1 MTATVVPT
9 LRYAIGDVVCPGDR
23 LGTTRH
29 VQAGQGTRADIV
41 SALDRAG
48 GQATDAPSSATTKA
62 TTHTQE
68 RRLYATVVG
77 RLQVGA
83 AAATP
88 TSTVEDP
95 SDEDHDYEDDNDQ
108 ASATLSS
115 SSQPLFTCSVQ
126 EEPSLTSTVIAP
138 PQRLGRRRLPLLA
151 SSYIPRV
158 GQLVVGTILRITP
171 QNAVVQLLV
180 LEGVGPITHLGAL
193 EGTIKRDD
201 VTADSAVV
209 TETLATKDTTM
220 TSGSG
225 STSSNS
231 SSSGI
236 IERAFQ
242 PTDIISCRIVSV
254 SSGDASNRQR
264 CYDLSTAEVE
274 LGVVSATCKVCPR
287 PATTSF
293 TPTPTTPSTPSTG
306 TPTVARLVPISWR
319 EMRCTVCG
327 RIEPRKVAKTP
338 GN

>member
-1 MTATVVPT
+1 MTTTTVVPT

-23 LGTTRH
+23 LGTTRL
-29 VQAGQGTRADIV
+29 VQPGRGTRADIV
-41 SALDRAG
+41 STLDSAG
-48 GQATDAPSSATTKA
+48 DQATDAPSSSTTTT

-68 RRLYATVVG
+68 RKLYATVVG
-77 RLQVGA
+77 ILQVVA
-83 AAATP
+83 AATTP

-95 SDEDHDYEDDNDQ
+95 SHEDHAYEDDNDNDQ
-108 ASATLSS
+108 ASSTLLLSS
-115 SSQPLFTCSVQ
+115 SSSLQPLFTCSVQ

-138 PQRLGRRRLPLLA
+138 PRRRLPLLA

-209 TETLATKDTTM
+209 TETLATKDTTTM
-220 TSGSG
+220 TSG
-225 STSSNS
+225 TSSNS
-231 SSSGI
+231 SSRGI

-293 TPTPTTPSTPSTG
+293 TTPTTS
-306 TPTVARLVPISWR
+306 TVARLVPKSWR
-319 EMRCTVCG
+319 EMMCTVCG
-327 RIEPRKVAKTP
+327 RIEPRKVAKPP